1 MIPRI
6 TLASKIETGKNLMIL
21 VAGPGEIPSG
31 VFSKKELD
39 FIRAQKN
46 EKKREWI
53 PFNRLDHWIIVQ
65 FIPDKK
71 EKSTKL
77 EECRE
82 AGDLLQGFLNDQKE
96 KSVTLMDGGDH
107 SLELMALA
115 EGMALGS
122 YQFLRYKSEKSDQH
136 LLHEIRIF
144 GGNISATHLNLM
156 NAALEGVAFT
166 RDLVNEPNSYLTAPV
181 FAKEISKL
189 AEIPGVR
196 VEILNKKKLEALK
209 MGGILGVNRGSHEPP
224 VMIILEY
231 SPSGALNKKPYVF
244 VGKGIVYD
252 TGGMNLKTGSVMN
265 NMKNDMAGGAAV
277 AGTVLALAKA
287 ALPVHVIGI
296 IPATDNRPGPNA
308 IVSGDILN
316 MHNGMTVEVMDTDAE
331 GRLILA
337 DALSYAKRYDP
348 ELVIDLATLT
358 GSAVRALGKA
368 VIAGMQSGAEK
379 EIKIL
384 EKSGFE
390 VFERIV
396 ELPLWDDYAETLK
409 SDIADVKN
417 LGGPEAGAIT
427 AGKFL
432 EKFTSYPYIH
442 LDIAGPA
449 YLEKRDSYRGTGATG
464 VGVRLLVRFVEEELS
479 RERK

>member
-1 MIPRI
+1 
-6 TLASKIETGKNLMIL
+6 
-21 VAGPGEIPSG
+21 
-31 VFSKKELD
+31 
-39 FIRAQKN
+39 
-46 EKKREWI
+46 
-53 PFNRLDHWIIVQ
+53 
-65 FIPDKK
+65 
-71 EKSTKL
+71 
-77 EECRE
+77 
-82 AGDLLQGFLNDQKE
+82 
-96 KSVTLMDGGDH
+96 
-107 SLELMALA
+107 
-115 EGMALGS
+115 
-122 YQFLRYKSEKSDQH
+122 
-136 LLHEIRIF
+136 
-144 GGNISATHLNLM
+144 M
-156 NAALEGVAFT
+156 NAVLEGVAFT

-189 AEIPGVR
+189 AEIPGVG

-209 MGGILGVNRGSHEPP
+209 MGGILGVNRGSNEPP
-224 VMIILEY
+224 AMIILEY

-277 AGTVLALAKA
+277 AGTLLALAKA
-287 ALPVHVIGI
+287 ALPAHVIGI
-296 IPATDNRPGPNA
+296 IPATDNRPGPKA

-379 EIKIL
+379 EMKIL
-384 EKSGFE
+384 EKCSFE

-396 ELPLWDDYAETLK
+396 ELPLWEDYAETLK

-449 YLEKRDSYRGTGATG
+449 FLEKRESYRGQGGTGA
-464 VGVRLLVRFVEEELS
+464 GVRLLVRFVEEKTK
-479 RERK
+479 RIKNRRTERG